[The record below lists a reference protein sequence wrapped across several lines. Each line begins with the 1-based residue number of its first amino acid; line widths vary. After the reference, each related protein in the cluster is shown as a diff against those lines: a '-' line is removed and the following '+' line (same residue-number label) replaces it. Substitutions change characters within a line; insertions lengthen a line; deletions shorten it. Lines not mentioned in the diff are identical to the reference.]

1 MASNGFTESP
11 AAVTEET
18 REMHRSIVSIMEE
31 LEAIDRYRQ
40 RADVCADDQL
50 KEVLIHNKNE
60 EIEHASMLLEW
71 VRRHDDHF
79 DVMLRKY
86 LFNDASLVETEAAT
100 KSEGSARPAIVKPGI
115 RGLKAK

>member
-1 MASNGFTESP
+1 MASNGFIESP
-11 AAVTEET
+11 ATVTEET
-18 REMHRSIVSIMEE
+18 RELHRSIVSLMEE

-40 RADVCADDQL
+40 RADVCGDDQL

-71 VRRHDDHF
+71 IRRHDDHF

-100 KSEGSARPAIVKPGI
+100 KPDSPARPSMVTPGI
-115 RGLKAK
+115 RELKAK